1 MSRNYLKYLKHAPGL
16 SVPAY
21 CPPAP
26 APRILATTSA
36 ANASARGT
44 MPATQPTGCPWRLGG
59 QSSPIR
65 DSGPAHT
72 ARGTLSGGNFERGP
86 SWGELRLIR
95 AHPIKAAHLLAR
107 RGGSAQRGD
116 AHDATSTFPFSTKP
130 ALTLPKKALRVNDFV
145 EFRGLL

>member
-1 MSRNYLKYLKHAPGL
+1 MSRNYLKHAPGL

-21 CPPAP
+21 CPSAL

-36 ANASARGT
+36 ANAAARGT

-59 QSSPIR
+59 QSRPSGTI
-65 DSGPAHT
+65 SGPAHT
-72 ARGTLSGGNFERGP
+72 ARGTLIGGNFERGP
-86 SWGELRLIR
+86 SWGELRRIR
-95 AHPIKAAHLLAR
+95 AHTIKAAHLLAR

-116 AHDATSTFPFSTKP
+116 AHYTTSTFPFSTKP
-130 ALTLPKKALRVNDFV
+130 ALTLPKKALRVKDFV